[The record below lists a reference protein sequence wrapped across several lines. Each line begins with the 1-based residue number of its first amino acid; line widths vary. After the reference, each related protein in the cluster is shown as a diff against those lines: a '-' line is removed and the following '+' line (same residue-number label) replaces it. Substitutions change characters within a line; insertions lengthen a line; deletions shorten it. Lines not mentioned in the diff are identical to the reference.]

1 MDFARVDA
9 VSTAKYQY
17 HLSSPKMTETNKELT
32 ALHTLNP
39 LNRFS
44 DRVEDYVKYR
54 PSYPKAAINK
64 ILENLTLPITA
75 ADIGAGTGIAS
86 RLLAARD
93 VKVIAIEPNPEM
105 RNAGI
110 RDNTTS
116 VEWKNGTAE
125 KTNLPDAS
133 VDLVTCFQ
141 AFHWF
146 TPEPTLAEFRRILK
160 PKGRLAVV
168 WNFRDENE
176 EFTAEYSRI
185 VREASNHHPAESKM
199 KSVEPLLKTT
209 YFKNVREYTFV
220 YQQELDLTGLIGRAM
235 SVSYLPKTG
244 EDYDKLITDF
254 ENLYQRFKDQKGFV
268 YMTYFTSV
276 HLGEAVIN

>member
-1 MDFARVDA
+1 
-9 VSTAKYQY
+9 
-17 HLSSPKMTETNKELT
+17 MTETNKQST
-32 ALHTLNP
+32 PLHTLNP
-39 LNRFS
+39 QSRFS

-54 PSYPKAAINK
+54 PSYPKAAIDK
-64 ILENLTLPITA
+64 ILENFTLPITA

-86 RLLAARD
+86 KLLSARD
-93 VKVIAIEPNPEM
+93 IKVIAIEPNSEM

-116 VEWKNGTAE
+116 VEWKDGTAE
-125 KTNLPDAS
+125 NTNLPDAS

-146 TPEPTLAEFRRILK
+146 NPEPTLAEFRRILK
-160 PKGRLAVV
+160 PQGRLAVV
-168 WNFRDENE
+168 WNFRDEND

-185 VREASNHHPAESKM
+185 VREASKHHPAESKM
-199 KSVEPLLKTT
+199 KSVEPLTET
-209 YFKNVREYTFV
+209 IYFKNFKEYTFV

-244 EDYDKLITDF
+244 EGYDKLIADF
-254 ENLYQRFKDQKGFV
+254 EKLYQRFKNEFGFV

-276 HLGEAVIN
+276 HIGTINNLF